1 MPPDAGEPVEQQLQ
15 EMHHAGGLGVAEAHG
30 VGQMCSQ
37 LYGESFRQASIK
49 LVSRMLLGIYC
60 LVQHH
65 VVDPRLS
72 RRLNSRS
79 ET

>member
-37 LYGESFRQASIK
+37 LYGESFR
-49 LVSRMLLGIYC
+49 
-60 LVQHH
+60 
-65 VVDPRLS
+65 
-72 RRLNSRS
+72 
-79 ET
+79 